1 MPETVNVRGTSQQS
15 GTRSSYRQ
23 KQEAMMTIKRKGD
36 RGMVPFYPK
45 VKSSI
50 RKPRDAF
57 IDPNI

>member
-1 MPETVNVRGTSQQS
+1 MYVELLRQS
-15 GTRSSYRQ
+15 GTRSSHRQ
-23 KQEAMMTIKRKGD
+23 KQEAMMMIKRKGD
-36 RGMVPFYPK
+36 RDMVLFYPK